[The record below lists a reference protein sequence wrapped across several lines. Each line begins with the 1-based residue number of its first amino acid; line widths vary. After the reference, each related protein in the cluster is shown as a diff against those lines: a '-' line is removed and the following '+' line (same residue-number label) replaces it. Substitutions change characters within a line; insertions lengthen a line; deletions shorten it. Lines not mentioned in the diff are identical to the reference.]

1 MGIARR
7 GWQIQ
12 NLSLS
17 ESANMMIHHPGIT
30 TVPITSVETGDV
42 TVEYDEV
49 AVEEPLEIDLV
60 VPHGAQSLVQ
70 SIAVTMRTPGHDL
83 ELAAGFLFT
92 EGIIRDVNDIV
103 SIRSPSANVVHVTLQ
118 PSVLVDAA
126 RLDRQS
132 FVSSSC
138 GVCGKRSI
146 AAVFAIRHH
155 AIHPGFPRIS
165 VEIVN
170 SLPRL
175 QRAAQATFQRTG
187 GIHAAALFDSAGQL
201 LSLFEDVGR
210 HNALDKLIGWE
221 LLAGRIPLRDQLV
234 LVSGRASF
242 ELIQKASM
250 AGIPVL
256 AAVGAPSSLAVSL
269 ARQSAMTLL
278 GFVRDDRFNVYADA
292 GRLIDAQGG
301 LLSNE
306 SHVTAT
312 S

>member
-1 MGIARR
+1 
-7 GWQIQ
+7 
-12 NLSLS
+12 
-17 ESANMMIHHPGIT
+17 MMIHHPGIT

-165 VEIVN
+165 AEIVN
-170 SLPRL
+170 SLPRT

-201 LSLFEDVGR
+201 LSIFEDVGR

-221 LLAGRIPLRDQLV
+221 LLAGRIPLGDQLV

-292 GRLIDAQGG
+292 GRLIDVQGG